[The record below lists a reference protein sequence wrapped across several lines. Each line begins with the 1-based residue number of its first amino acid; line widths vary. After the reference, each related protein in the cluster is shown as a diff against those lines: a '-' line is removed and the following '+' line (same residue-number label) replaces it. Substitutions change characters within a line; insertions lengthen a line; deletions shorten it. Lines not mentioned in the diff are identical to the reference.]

1 MTGDLGSDAGG
12 ARARPQFLP
21 PDDGLPPP
29 VPGDAAPPPPAPE
42 PPEPRRG
49 GIGWSIALIVS
60 AATLLVSAFLPWARA
75 SVVVDLFGSAI
86 TREVA
91 TAAGIDADDVVLAVP
106 VFAVVAIVMAS
117 WDLLARDTRITALAA
132 VPGVLSLL
140 ACLLFLLRLDDAADD
155 LPTGGLDVG
164 YEISV
169 QYGWYLAVA
178 ASLLVTGFSLVRPIS
193 ARLGGSRRARPVPY
207 PPDGYAAEQ
216 YAQNQYGQD
225 LYAQDPYYAQGQ
237 YQNGQYAGDPNAVW
251 PQPEGWEQR
260 PGEPAPHDSA
270 ESRAE
275 SGEAPRDDRRDDQ
288 S

>member
-1 MTGDLGSDAGG
+1 MTGDLGSDAGR
-12 ARARPQFLP
+12 ARSRPQFLP

-29 VPGDAAPPPPAPE
+29 LPEDAAPPPPPPE
-42 PPEPRRG
+42 PEPRRG
-49 GIGWSIALIVS
+49 GIGWSIALIAS
-60 AATLLVSAFLPWARA
+60 AAALLVSAFLPWARA

-169 QYGWYLAVA
+169 QYGWYVAVG
-178 ASLLVTGFSLVRPIS
+178 ASLLVTGFSLARPIS
-193 ARLGGSRRARPVPY
+193 ARLGAGRARQAAY
-207 PPDGYAAEQ
+207 PQDGYAADQ
-216 YAQNQYGQD
+216 YAHD
-225 LYAQDPYYAQGQ
+225 PYAQHPYY
-237 YQNGQYAGDPNAVW
+237 GQYAGDPNAVW
-251 PQPEGWEQR
+251 PQQNGWEAQ
-260 PGEPAPHDSA
+260 PGEPAPHDPSEPRA
-270 ESRAE
+270 DSRDE
-275 SGEAPRDDRRDDQ
+275 RRDDQ

>member
-12 ARARPQFLP
+12 ARSRPQFLP

-29 VPGDAAPPPPAPE
+29 VDAAPPPPVPE

-49 GIGWSIALIVS
+49 GIGWSLGLIAS
-60 AATLLVSAFLPWARA
+60 AAALLVSAFLPWARA

-91 TAAGIDADDVVLAVP
+91 TAAGIDADDVILAVP

-117 WDLLARDTRITALAA
+117 WDLLARDSRITALAA

-140 ACLLFLLRLDDAADD
+140 ACLLFLLRLGDARDD

-169 QYGWYLAVA
+169 QYGWFVAVA
-178 ASLLVTGFSLVRPIS
+178 ASLLVTGFSLARPIS
-193 ARLGGSRRARPVPY
+193 ARLGAGRARPH
-207 PPDGYAAEQ
+207 PPEQ
-216 YAQNQYGQD
+216 YAPEQY
-225 LYAQDPYYAQGQ
+225 APDPYYAQGR
-237 YQNGQYAGDPNAVW
+237 YTGDPNAVW
-251 PQPEGWEQR
+251 PQNGWE
-260 PGEPAPHDSA
+260 EPARPDAA
-270 ESRAE
+270 E
-275 SGEAPRDDRRDDQ
+275 PRDDRRDDQ